1 MPERILHQT
10 WTVRTLS
17 PFARPLVL
25 PAPAGAG
32 AVPHDASIDASIGA
46 SNVAGSA
53 LGARRYPALMDLS
66 DALTDRLRSLPEL
79 TGAGGGEA
87 AGGTYTSVAW
97 IVLPGVGGDG
107 SVDSGD
113 RREPGGTAGRKRH
126 RGGARGL
133 DPEQGRR
140 QMQVHLHV
148 DVRVRDEPAAQVLL
162 CAARAS
168 ADADAEAS
176 VAVAS
181 FRYVLLRGRSV
192 AYLPVLTFLEGALGC
207 SVGSRPFLLRPTDL
221 ASSLAGWM
229 VAEAAAERERGGD
242 EGRDRNLDRD
252 RPASSRPLEITL
264 AVPPHL
270 SGGGKLGRI
279 ILTIPPVAL
288 SRLFHDVEGNRPDR
302 RTSPS
307 PGPRGGGTGGGIRA
321 ACQTVDRSR
330 GSSSSSGSGSGNGTS
345 NGRVTTSTA
354 AESFFEEED
363 RDEGSPDADQDQNE
377 NQAHGPGRGRPGDGP
392 QVRPVPILRALLCY
406 LREAFGIDARHLAVV
421 RAATGQ
427 AVLGTDGRV
436 KPLAMESL
444 PVLLEDLA
452 RMVGRGAASSDPAA
466 SGNGSSGWGDAST
479 GAQDGPRSVRMA
491 ALHAVDTG
499 GGRRLK

>member
-1 MPERILHQT
+1 MPERILHRT

-126 RGGARGL
+126 RGGARGP
-133 DPEQGRR
+133 DPGQGRR

-229 VAEAAAERERGGD
+229 VAEAAA
-242 EGRDRNLDRD
+242 
-252 RPASSRPLEITL
+252 
-264 AVPPHL
+264 
-270 SGGGKLGRI
+270 
-279 ILTIPPVAL
+279 
-288 SRLFHDVEGNRPDR
+288 
-302 RTSPS
+302 
-307 PGPRGGGTGGGIRA
+307 
-321 ACQTVDRSR
+321 
-330 GSSSSSGSGSGNGTS
+330 
-345 NGRVTTSTA
+345 
-354 AESFFEEED
+354 
-363 RDEGSPDADQDQNE
+363 
-377 NQAHGPGRGRPGDGP
+377 
-392 QVRPVPILRALLCY
+392 
-406 LREAFGIDARHLAVV
+406 
-421 RAATGQ
+421 
-427 AVLGTDGRV
+427 
-436 KPLAMESL
+436 
-444 PVLLEDLA
+444 
-452 RMVGRGAASSDPAA
+452 
-466 SGNGSSGWGDAST
+466 
-479 GAQDGPRSVRMA
+479 RSVR
-491 ALHAVDTG
+491 AVARTEADSQDWARAG
-499 GGRRLK
+499 ANRRISLRARRLGAVRRILIYLQLFLLK